1 MSALSAP
8 VVLIPQSNHG
18 QNSENRDNNNSDN
31 ETWSREEL
39 ESDTEQDRIHDL
51 QQERLQI
58 HKKTF
63 TKWINSHLTM
73 ANVRVEDLFTDLRDG
88 EKLLQLL
95 EIFSGKKLGK
105 AKSGR
110 MRFIWLDN
118 VNRAL
123 AFLRTKVYLEN
134 VAAEDIV
141 NGNPSLTLGLVWTII
156 LSHTI
161 IQDETESDSESALDM
176 KEKARMAK
184 DTLLH

>member
-1 MSALSAP
+1 MCINVINIQLS
-8 VVLIPQSNHG
+8 N
-18 QNSENRDNNNSDN
+18 
-31 ETWSREEL
+31 
-39 ESDTEQDRIHDL
+39 
-51 QQERLQI
+51 
-58 HKKTF
+58 
-63 TKWINSHLTM
+63 
-73 ANVRVEDLFTDLRDG
+73 LRDG
-88 EKLLQLL
+88 KKLLQLL

-161 IQDETESDSESALDM
+161 IQDETESHSESAFCQ
-176 KEKARMAK
+176 KCPFSSAK
-184 DTLLH
+184 KWHFERPHLRTDSKNPAKHPPKWWGRHLVRK